1 MNIKEKQQELVEQ
14 IAADIAAGKPFF
26 WESGVL
32 QSDRPKNLTREGDA
46 AFYRGGTRVR
56 LT

>member
-32 QSDRPKNLTREGDA
+32 ESDRPKN
-46 AFYRGGTRVR
+46 
-56 LT
+56 